1 MMTGEITTLDV
12 VTIERIFRTVRRV
25 ESASRAGH
33 VPAPVHQCRSDLVP
47 IIACGVDIPEG
58 GAMIEFVGLHDDGYH
73 VLACRPRRSGL
84 GAVGIA
90 VGPCA
95 VGEEGVACVLAGTV
109 ARSLMMGNTGAQ
121 PGDRIG
127 AVGDSFAGAPNP
139 LGRFLL
145 RGYDAGEAIIEIT
158 EPPVDRKL
166 VQLPTGQIVSVRE
179 IEAGQ
184 EYTVTQ
190 DAAGQFVWTRAE

>member
-1 MMTGEITTLDV
+1 MRTLIEWSDGALTELRDAVRAAGRPSPRDRRADADPVRTPELIPVVNAGDV
-12 VTIERIFRTVRRV
+12 D
-25 ESASRAGH
+25 A
-33 VPAPVHQCRSDLVP
+33 
-47 IIACGVDIPEG
+47 PEG
-58 GAMIEFVGLHDDGYH
+58 GLCEFGAMHEDGYS
-73 VLACRPRRSGL
+73 VLAHRPRRSGL
-84 GAVGIA
+84 SSVGIFAGAVPAGMTGWA
-90 VGPCA
+90 WH
-95 VGEEGVACVLAGTV
+95 LAGTV
-109 ARSLMMGNTGAQ
+109 LRSAPLGGVGAQ

-127 AVGDSFAGAPNP
+127 AVADSFAGAPNP